1 MPVEN
6 RPIIGPQKF
15 DLQSICKNHA
25 LVSGMVLLMATRNSG
40 QHQQLRLVV
49 TIPLFT
55 EGFGMHPRWWSPD
68 FWTVKTSWLENG
80 PWMKMYF
87 LVKIGKFQPAMLV
100 YWRVVSF
107 WPGLT
112 MGFFNLCF
120 VFCCS
125 KQWAVF
131 IGSLCFPD
139 WNQRNNIFFVG
150 QFLQIVPYTRTA
162 TLPFFFNVTAP
173 NGSQPWVPGT

>member
-120 VFCCS
+120 VFLLFQAMS
-125 KQWAVF
+125 RFHWISVFPGLKPKKQHLFCWAILANRPLYPNSHSAIF
-131 IGSLCFPD
+131 F
-139 WNQRNNIFFVG
+139 QRNC
-150 QFLQIVPYTRTA
+150 P
-162 TLPFFFNVTAP
+162 
-173 NGSQPWVPGT
+173 

>member
-120 VFCCS
+120 VFLLFQAMS
-125 KQWAVF
+125 RFHWISVFPGLKPKKQH
-131 IGSLCFPD
+131 L
-139 WNQRNNIFFVG
+139 FVG

-162 TLPFFFNVTAP
+162 TLPFFST
-173 NGSQPWVPGT
+173 